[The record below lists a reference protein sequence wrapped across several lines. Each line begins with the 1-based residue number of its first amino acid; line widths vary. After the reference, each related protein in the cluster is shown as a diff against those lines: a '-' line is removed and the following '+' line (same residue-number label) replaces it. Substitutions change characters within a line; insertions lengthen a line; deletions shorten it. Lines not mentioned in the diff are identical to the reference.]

1 MAVGWT
7 KLLDGRTMMLVAQLR
22 RGKILPSTF
31 SRVSYQGGSHTEALA
46 SMIVLAG

>member
-7 KLLDGRTMMLVAQLR
+7 QLLDCRTTMLLAQLR
-22 RGKILPSTF
+22 RVKLLPSRF

-46 SMIVLAG
+46 SMTVLAG